1 MRAYRRVVAAAVF
14 AAATVVGVSASA
26 QTLPMEAIK
35 DSGQAVYPVYEGWY
49 RNPDG
54 SFTLLFGYFNR
65 NSKQALDVALG
76 PNNKV
81 EPFGPDAGQPTH
93 FDPKR
98 GWGVFTVKV
107 PKDFGTKKVVWTL
120 MANGFT
126 NTVPGHL
133 DPNWFIEPFEDAAN
147 QNRPPTLRFAD
158 GGTSFEGP
166 PQNGVGADLT
176 AAVGQP
182 MTFTV
187 WTTDKKPELQ
197 VREGGARQG
206 QRRER
211 LDLSVFKFRG
221 PGDVTFEKHPV
232 EVSSAEGKANITATF
247 SKAGEYILRVQGND
261 ETGDGGS
268 GFQCCWTSAYV
279 SIVVK

>member
-1 MRAYRRVVAAAVF
+1 MRTCRGAIAAAAFAAAAVIG
-14 AAATVVGVSASA
+14 ASPSA

-49 RNPDG
+49 KNPDG

-65 NSKQALDVALG
+65 NAKQALDVALG

-107 PKDFGTKKVVWTL
+107 PKDFGTKKVAWTL
-120 MANGFT
+120 TANGFT

-133 DPNWFIEPFEDAAN
+133 DANWFIEPFEDAAN
-147 QNRPPTLRFAD
+147 KNRPPTLRFAE

-166 PQNGVGADLT
+166 PKRAIAADLT
-176 AAVGQP
+176 ATVAQP

-187 WTTDKKPELQ
+187 WATDKKPELQ
-197 VREGGARQG
+197 VREGGGRQG
-206 QRRER
+206 QRRAR
-211 LDLSVFKFRG
+211 LDLAVFKLRG
-221 PGDVTFEKHPV
+221 PGDVTFAKDRI
-232 EVSSAEGKANITATF
+232 EVSPLEGQAAITATF
-247 SKAGEYILRVQGND
+247 SKPGEYLLRVQGND
-261 ETGDGGS
+261 ETGDGGG

-279 SIVVK
+279 SIVVN